1 MKICIYRKKM
11 NIIYSSFDS
20 SYLAERNFAMI
31 VVISPVA
38 CIEQFPEVK
47 LKFYAFKIIL
57 KSQTNLEH
65 LVHRIFY

>member
-47 LKFYAFKIIL
+47 LKF
-57 KSQTNLEH
+57 
-65 LVHRIFY
+65 